1 MFKKTYKQF
10 SIAAFVLWS
19 LLAHN
24 LNANTFTVTTTN
36 VAGPGSLAAAILQA
50 NQTPGSNIIN
60 ITVTNQIIQTI
71 ILPIITNSVSI
82 IGTANTAAI
91 ISGGGTQPIFSYA
104 AGTTNS
110 IFNLVIRDGYQA
122 NAGPAAGAA
131 IKNSGTLFVNFC
143 VLTNNQAPNGF
154 GGAINNSGTMF
165 ISSSVIAGNKAE
177 FGGGI
182 YNSGTLTVCQSTF
195 QANGCVGQNGGDGGS
210 ASVST
215 GGGGGGGG
223 GLGGALFIFSGNVS
237 ITNSSFITNTVQGG
251 KGGNGGSYINY
262 GSGNIGGDG
271 GGYNAGNGGGAALGN
286 GSAGGA
292 GGFGGGGGGGGGGYS
307 GNSGLIWLN
316 GYGGSAGTGGF
327 GGGGGGGG
335 GWDQDGF
342 FGDGGFGGGGGG
354 GYGGG
359 IFIFSGTLSLINST
373 IACNSCFKGSGGI
386 HPQVFGGFSFMAQDG
401 QGFGGGIYNYGGS
414 VVLLNTIVAGNI
426 ATTSS
431 PDLLGSFNSLG
442 NNLIGNNEGA
452 SGLSLLD
459 FHNHPI
465 SR

>member
-1 MFKKTYKQF
+1 MVF
-10 SIAAFVLWS
+10 LS
-19 LLAHN
+19 LPENHPI
-24 LNANTFTVTTTN
+24 LNGLVQR
-36 VAGPGSLAAAILQA
+36 VP
-50 NQTPGSNIIN
+50 
-60 ITVTNQIIQTI
+60 IT
-71 ILPIITNSVSI
+71 
-82 IGTANTAAI
+82 
-91 ISGGGTQPIFSYA
+91 
-104 AGTTNS
+104 
-110 IFNLVIRDGYQA
+110 
-122 NAGPAAGAA
+122 
-131 IKNSGTLFVNFC
+131 
-143 VLTNNQAPNGF
+143 
-154 GGAINNSGTMF
+154 
-165 ISSSVIAGNKAE
+165 
-177 FGGGI
+177 
-182 YNSGTLTVCQSTF
+182 
-195 QANGCVGQNGGDGGS
+195 
-210 ASVST
+210 
-215 GGGGGGGG
+215 
-223 GLGGALFIFSGNVS
+223 
-237 ITNSSFITNTVQGG
+237 
-251 KGGNGGSYINY
+251 
-262 GSGNIGGDG
+262 
-271 GGYNAGNGGGAALGN
+271 
-286 GSAGGA
+286 GGA

-459 FHNHPI
+459 FQNVSANLEPLQYNGGLTPTCAELPDSLSILGGTGTGAPLFDQRGI
-465 SR
+465 SRPPDAVDIGAFQFTTNVLSPVFLQIRIQSLITTVFPQIYPFPVEIRIYSLMPILMNLFGISAPPI